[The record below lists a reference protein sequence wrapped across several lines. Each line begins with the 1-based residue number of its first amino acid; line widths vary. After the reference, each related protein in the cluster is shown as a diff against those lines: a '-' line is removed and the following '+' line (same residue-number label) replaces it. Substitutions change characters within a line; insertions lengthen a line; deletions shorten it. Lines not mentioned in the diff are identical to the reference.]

1 MIILKKIAGIYS
13 VLMGCSII
21 ILWVILLTSNQV
33 PELNTEPASIYFHIA
48 AELLMAVLLL
58 ICGISFLLGYKWS
71 VRLFT
76 FSTGLLVYSVINS
89 SGYYANNGQ
98 ISMVIVFMIILILTL
113 VILGQLI
120 MKNK

>member
-33 PELNTEPASIYFHIA
+33 PELNTEPASIYFHIV